1 MIGSKSCSYPDGR
14 HQVSI
19 CTSLTTTTET
29 VRLLTSINRR
39 PITNIHRNMPSQIAS
54 SCLSWCSNTVSSM
67 WSKAT
72 DVHST
77 VCDHPSWAL
86 LAGASLLGT
95 VAATQGYKTYQD
107 VSAVTATC
115 EANKS
120 TAEQY
125 IMGDPAQRQK
135 IRLEQSAVASDILN
149 LSRPLTRDER
159 AKLAFLSS
167 LEPSILQNTLWMRES
182 RKERS
187 CIRKKWNSAG
197 TWMDGAAEAWMEGLE
212 NDLKGSKDNLVSR
225 LDEGRVGEAGRPRR
239 LVSVLRAP
247 THRLDVSRCETL
259 LVPYRY
265 LPSTLVYCSTRWL
278 LQSRNLGPH
287 VVFSENMPKRLP
299 SPV

>member
-54 SCLSWCSNTVSSM
+54 SCLSWCSNTASSM

-77 VCDHPSWAL
+77 VCDHPNWAL

-212 NDLKGSKDNLVSR
+212 NDLKGSKDN
-225 LDEGRVGEAGRPRR
+225 
-239 LVSVLRAP
+239 
-247 THRLDVSRCETL
+247 
-259 LVPYRY
+259 
-265 LPSTLVYCSTRWL
+265 
-278 LQSRNLGPH
+278 
-287 VVFSENMPKRLP
+287 
-299 SPV
+299 